1 MIESNFRLITL
12 GFGYQNIRISNFV
25 VGIHENTDR
34 NRPIEIDLESHI
46 ASCGHVVL
54 RFEIGI
60 FPCSDGPTGPAVSP
74 GRLSTHSV
82 SIKQL
87 NSRAKS
93 VWTWMHKI
101 NTFVTA

>member
-12 GFGYQNIRISNFV
+12 GFGYQNIRISKFV

-46 ASCGHVVL
+46 ASCGHVVP
-54 RFEIGI
+54 RFEIAF
-60 FPCSDGPTGPAVSP
+60 FPCSDGPMEPAVSP

-82 SIKQL
+82 SIKRL
-87 NSRAKS
+87 NSRAKP
-93 VWTWMHKI
+93 VLTWMAEI
-101 NTFVTA
+101 VTLVTA